1 MAAAACKGFPRTVL
15 RAEWHRAAML
25 SVKRAGQ
32 QLLGELTLSFF
43 DSFSSNFEQSLV
55 FDGGWTP

>member
-32 QLLGELTLSFF
+32 QLLRERTLSFLTA
-43 DSFSSNFEQSLV
+43 LV
-55 FDGGWTP
+55 HTLRKV